1 MEGDAACPH
10 PFKAGVRAQSAPGGA
25 DAPPGCPGANS
36 FGPTLRPPA
45 VVAGTRLAPPSVMG
59 HRSVEILIGCLVTDE
74 DLRRSFIQEPR
85 ETLGILEQRG
95 LVLTEAEVDALLA
108 SPVRLW
114 ERLAVLL
121 DPRLQK
127 ASLKGG

>member
-1 MEGDAACPH
+1 
-10 PFKAGVRAQSAPGGA
+10 
-25 DAPPGCPGANS
+25 
-36 FGPTLRPPA
+36 
-45 VVAGTRLAPPSVMG
+45 MG
-59 HRSVEILIGCLVTDE
+59 HRSVEILIGWLVTDE